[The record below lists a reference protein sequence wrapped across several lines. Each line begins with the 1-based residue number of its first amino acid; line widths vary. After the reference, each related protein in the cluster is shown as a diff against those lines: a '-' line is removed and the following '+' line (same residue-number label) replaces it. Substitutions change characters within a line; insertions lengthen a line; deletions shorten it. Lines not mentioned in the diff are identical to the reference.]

1 MVSVTQ
7 TKHLV
12 HVRAHQGTLP
22 ITKPSHSHG
31 VKFAT
36 KACNNQGMFL
46 KPLRLIVAAW
56 HLQSPWRHPLGS
68 FSTKE
73 HVSSPP
79 PPSAHTP
86 TYHGSTSTFE
96 GQQYQN
102 GTQA

>member
-1 MVSVTQ
+1 MVLVAQ

-46 KPLRLIVAAW
+46 KSLRLIVAA
-56 HLQSPWRHPLGS
+56 
-68 FSTKE
+68 
-73 HVSSPP
+73 
-79 PPSAHTP
+79 
-86 TYHGSTSTFE
+86 
-96 GQQYQN
+96 
-102 GTQA
+102 